1 MVVVRSLQQ
10 PYNSLLKKINDW
22 HYYYY
27 ENMMTINENEYR
39 GSVGINGP
47 LPEETP
53 YQNERRSCQV
63 PL

>member
-22 HYYYY
+22 HYYY

-47 LPEETP
+47 LPEETNLP
-53 YQNERRSCQV
+53 K
-63 PL
+63 

>member
-47 LPEETP
+47 LPEETNLP
-53 YQNERRSCQV
+53 K
-63 PL
+63 